1 MNQKAVIYI
10 ILSALLLY
18 LYYRKNDF
26 TIFVAFAVVAGATLI
41 FRNATIGQEGFRGG
55 DKECAK
61 LGFKPPNI
69 QKKNWKKSLVNSLKN
84 IQKVADKHWPF
95 ENMTENKPKNDDA
108 KKNFSMITNN
118 AFYKEESAKI
128 RKDDEKQDNQMKFI
142 GGAAGIYEAF
152 IISPSDE
159 KKENLLKE
167 LTSEFVT
174 KAIKGGEMVLAL
186 LKKNHEYLKKEYK
199 AAGQEMETS
208 LNNLSQYLICLCKQW
223 ITIWKAL
230 QKAKFGGKDGADDA
244 SGGDDDEE
252 KPKNK
257 NKKKKNANNKKK
269 KSSKKDAE
277 DDDAEDDDAEDDD
290 EDAEDE

>member
-10 ILSALLLY
+10 ILSAMLLY
-18 LYYRKNDF
+18 LYYRKQDLA
-26 TIFVAFAVVAGATLI
+26 IFVAFAVVAGATLI
-41 FRNATIGQEGFRGG
+41 FRSETIGQEGFSGG
-55 DKECAK
+55 GGGGVDKECAK
-61 LGFKPPNI
+61 LGFTPPNI

-84 IQKVADKHWPF
+84 IQKVADKKWPF
-95 ENMTENKPKNDDA
+95 ENMSENKPKNDDA

-118 AFYKEESAKI
+118 AFYKGESAKI

-152 IISPSDE
+152 IISPSDK
-159 KKENLLKE
+159 KKESLLKD
-167 LTSEFVT
+167 LNSEFVT

-186 LKKNHEYLKKEYK
+186 LKKNHEHLKKEYK

-230 QKAKFGGKDGADDA
+230 QKANFGSEDGDN
-244 SGGDDDEE
+244 GDDGDDDDGEGGDEE
-252 KPKNK
+252 KP
-257 NKKKKNANNKKK
+257 KKKKNANKKK
-269 KSSKKDAE
+269 NKSSKKSKKDDKEDA
-277 DDDAEDDDAEDDD
+277 DD
-290 EDAEDE
+290 EDE